1 MFLSLAWGNV
11 GDKDLY
17 RAKVLLRQ
25 FDAVLLTE
33 KLDDIDQADFL
44 SDVMG
49 VPRDSSFSL
58 ANKNITAN
66 TLVEKSDKRE
76 KTRFYRDLL
85 MKLGLKDILSTL
97 EEENKLEIEFFHYAE
112 KLNDVMLDQW
122 KTETGYNLYR

>member
-1 MFLSLAWGNV
+1 MAWGDV
-11 GDKDLY
+11 GGKDLY

-58 ANKNITAN
+58 PNKNITAN

-76 KTRFYRDLL
+76 KTRFYRDML
-85 MKLGLKDILSTL
+85 MKSWFKGHIIYSRRRKRAR
-97 EEENKLEIEFFHYAE
+97 N
-112 KLNDVMLDQW
+112 
-122 KTETGYNLYR
+122 

>member
-1 MFLSLAWGNV
+1 MLLKNV
-11 GDKDLY
+11 
-17 RAKVLLRQ
+17 
-25 FDAVLLTE
+25 
-33 KLDDIDQADFL
+33 KLDVQGHAFIPQWHGGMLEIKICTEPRYCFDKDQADFL

-85 MKLGLKDILSTL
+85 TKLGLKDILTTL

-112 KLNDVMLDQW
+112 KLNEAMLDQW
-122 KTETGYNLYR
+122 KKETGYTSR